1 MSNTIID
8 PFEYLDPNK
17 DKKYGPG
24 NPEPGGDGTK
34 GEDTKEIVNLI
45 KNCRQVLQLRS
56 TRGKTSNPYKEENS
70 FEHGDL
76 VYDMRHE
83 EHGVVLG
90 EMPDVDNII
99 AQISNITTPRMVDYS
114 VQTYESKGAGNSK
127 TYIVL
132 TITTKDEKLKT
143 RIRYSNGN
151 YLRLVQES
159 NTPTSDLEIFCS
171 QQCIMECTA
180 DCVLRKYKRTR

>member
-1 MSNTIID
+1 MIINLSSSSSDLNT
-8 PFEYLDPNK
+8 NK
-17 DKKYGPG
+17 EYGPG

-34 GEDTKEIVNLI
+34 GEDTKEIVSLI
-45 KNCRQVLQLRS
+45 RNCRQVIQLRS
-56 TRGKTSNPYKEENS
+56 IRGKTSNPRNEENS

-76 VYDMRHE
+76 VYDMRNE

-99 AQISNITTPRMVDYS
+99 AQISNITTPRMVDYA
-114 VQTYESKGAGNSK
+114 VQDYSSKGAGNSK

-132 TITTKDEKLKT
+132 TITTKDDKWKT
-143 RIRYSNGN
+143 RIRYSNGHN
-151 YLRLVQES
+151 LRLVQES

-171 QQCIMECTA
+171 QQCIMDCSA
-180 DCVLRKYKRTR
+180 DCVLRKYKRTK